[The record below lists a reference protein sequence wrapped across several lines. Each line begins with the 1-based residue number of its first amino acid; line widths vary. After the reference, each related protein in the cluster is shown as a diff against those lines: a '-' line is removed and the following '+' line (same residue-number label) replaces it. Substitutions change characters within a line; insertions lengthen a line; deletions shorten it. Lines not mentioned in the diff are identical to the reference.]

1 MTTAEKLHLENQL
14 CFPLYVASRLT
25 TRMYGPL
32 LEELDV
38 TYPQYLV
45 LLALWQTDSQTVG
58 ELTKRLYLETNTLTP
73 LLKRLE
79 QKQYIS
85 RKRSVTDERSVQ
97 ISLTESGQALK
108 EQALCIPEKIAE
120 LVRDS
125 TIDMQELTSFY
136 QTLQKIIQN
145 AG

>member
-1 MTTAEKLHLENQL
+1 MTTDEMLRLENQL

-32 LEELDV
+32 LEELDI

-45 LLALWQTDSQTVG
+45 LLALWQTDNQPVG
-58 ELTKRLYLETNTLTP
+58 ELTKRLYLETSTLTP

-85 RKRSVTDERSVQ
+85 RKRSVTDERSVL
-97 ISLTESGQALK
+97 IALTESGQALK
-108 EQALCIPEKIAE
+108 EKAVCIPEKITE
-120 LVRDS
+120 LFRSS
-125 TIDMQELTSFY
+125 TIDMQELTGFY
-136 QTLQKIIQN
+136 QTLQKIIQH

>member
-1 MTTAEKLHLENQL
+1 MTTDEKLYLENQI

-32 LEELDV
+32 LEELDI

-45 LLALWQTDSQTVG
+45 LLALWQHNNQTVG

-85 RKRSVTDERSVQ
+85 RKRSETDERSVQ
-97 ISLTESGQALK
+97 ISLTDSGLALK
-108 EQALCIPEKIAE
+108 EKAVCIPEKIAE

-125 TIDMQELTSFY
+125 TIDMDELTAFY
-136 QTLQKIIQN
+136 QTLQKMIRN

>member
-1 MTTAEKLHLENQL
+1 MINDEILFLENQI

-32 LEELDV
+32 LEELDI

-45 LLALWQTDSQTVG
+45 LLALWQNDNQTVG
-58 ELTKRLYLETNTLTP
+58 ELAKRLYLETNTLTP

-85 RKRSVTDERSVQ
+85 RKRSVTDERSVN
-97 ISLTESGQALK
+97 IALTESGLALK
-108 EQALCIPEKIAE
+108 EKAVCIPEKIIE
-120 LVRDS
+120 LVRDA
-125 TIDMQELTSFY
+125 TIDLQEFAAFQ
-136 QTLQKIIQN
+136 QTLLKLIKN
-145 AG
+145 AD